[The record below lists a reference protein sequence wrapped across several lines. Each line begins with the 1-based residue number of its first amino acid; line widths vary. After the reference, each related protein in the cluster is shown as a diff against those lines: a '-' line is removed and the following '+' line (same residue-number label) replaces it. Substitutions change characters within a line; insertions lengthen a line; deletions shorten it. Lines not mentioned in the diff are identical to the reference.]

1 MIHDGEILNLLNLGL
16 KDYQETYKI
25 QKELVNKRCEGRIPD
40 TLILVEHPSVF
51 TIGKSGS
58 RENILASLSELK
70 KEGIKV
76 HEIDRGGDITYHG
89 PGQIVGYP
97 IIDLKEQGKDI
108 HLYLRTLEEVLIKS
122 LQDFSIEAGRIK
134 GMTGVWVDDKKIA
147 SIGIGVSKWVTYHG
161 FSLNVDSNMK
171 HFAMINPC
179 GLNRPITSMKEI
191 LNGKLPPREEIENKL
206 AGIFEEVF
214 SKRKLL

>member
-1 MIHDGEILNLLNLGL
+1 MKKNINVVNLGL
-16 KDYQETYKI
+16 KDYEETYKI
-25 QKELVNKRCEGRIPD
+25 QKGFVKKRYEGEIPD
-40 TLILVEHPSVF
+40 TLILVEHHPVF

-58 RENILASLSELK
+58 RKNIHVSLEKLK

-97 IIDLKEQGKDI
+97 IIDLRRYGKDI
-108 HLYLRTLEEVLIKS
+108 HLYLRKLEEVIIK
-122 LQDFSIEAGRIK
+122 LLRDFSIKAQRIK

-147 SIGIGVSKWVTYHG
+147 SIGIGVSKWITYHG
-161 FSLNVDSNMK
+161 FALNMDPNMN

-179 GLNRPITSMKEI
+179 GLNKPITSMKEQS
-191 LNGKLPPREEIENKL
+191 NGRFPKKTKIEEKLLETFSRI
-206 AGIFEEVF
+206 F
-214 SKRKLL
+214 SKRKSSIV